1 MTERSLSVVIP
12 AYNEESRLPSTL
24 AHVSEYLAS
33 RRDPYEVIVVVNGS
47 TDRTAEVAK
56 AAAERDPNLR
66 LVLTPLRGKGRAVK
80 IGVGEALGER
90 VLFCDADLSTPI
102 DEAVALADRLG
113 EEFGVVIAT
122 REGSGSRRVGEP
134 YVRHLMGRG
143 FNLVVRALALPGIQ
157 DTQCGFKAFTRAAA
171 RDIFPRQT
179 LPGFGFDVEILYI
192 ARKRGYRILEVPVTW
207 VYRSSSRVEPV
218 RDTFRMFTDLLRV
231 RLNDL
236 RGRYQ

>member
-12 AYNEESRLPSTL
+12 AYNEEGRLPSTL
-24 AHVSEYLAS
+24 ARVSEYLAS
-33 RRDPYEVIVVVNGS
+33 RDDPYEVIVVVNGS
-47 TDRTAEVAK
+47 TDRTADVAK

-102 DEAVALADRLG
+102 EEAVGLADRLG
-113 EEFGVVIAT
+113 DEFGVVIAT
-122 REGSGSRRVGEP
+122 REGSGSRRVCEP

-143 FNLVVRALALPGIQ
+143 FNLLVRALAVPGIQ

-171 RDIFPRQT
+171 HDIFPRQT

-192 ARKRGYRILEVPVTW
+192 ARKRGYRILEIPVTW

-236 RGRYQ
+236 RGRYE

>member
-24 AHVSEYLAS
+24 ARVSEYLAS
-33 RRDPYEVIVVVNGS
+33 RHDPYEVIVVVNGS
-47 TDRTAEVAK
+47 TDRTADVAK

-102 DEAVALADRLG
+102 EEAVGLADRLSD
-113 EEFGVVIAT
+113 EFGVVIAT
-122 REGSGSRRVGEP
+122 REGSGSHRVGEP

-143 FNLVVRALALPGIQ
+143 FNLLVRALAVPGIQ

-171 RDIFPRQT
+171 HDIFPRQT

-231 RLNDL
+231 RLNNL
-236 RGRYQ
+236 RGRYE